1 MLRASNMPTV
11 RHQRP
16 ARPAA
21 RGFTLIEVMV
31 AVAVAAVLAVM
42 SFGAMRQALDNRERI
57 RTNGARISALQGA
70 VRTLVQDLSQLDP
83 RPVREPIG
91 DGYQPA
97 LLGTPGDN
105 AQVSLTRAGWS
116 NPAGVQRSTLQ
127 RVRYQLRDG
136 VLLREHWL
144 VLDAL
149 LQPEPVSRPLLDGV
163 RGFRVRYMNQ
173 ARQWQE
179 EWPAAG
185 PAMGNATSE
194 QLLRGRPIAVEVTLE
209 LEDWGTI
216 TRLVEIAG

>member
-1 MLRASNMPTV
+1 MKRS
-11 RHQRP
+11 
-16 ARPAA
+16 

-42 SFGAMRQALDNRERI
+42 AFGAMRQALDNRERI
-57 RTNGARISALQGA
+57 RTNGARVTALQA
-70 VRTLVQDLSQLDP
+70 TIRTLVQDFSQLEP
-83 RPVREPIG
+83 RPVREPVG

-105 AQVSLTRAGWS
+105 AQVMLTRAGWS
-116 NPAGVQRSTLQ
+116 NPAGVARSTLQ

-136 VLLREHWL
+136 ALYRDHWL

-149 LQPEPVSRPLLDGV
+149 LQPEPVARRMLDGV
-163 RGFRVRYMNQ
+163 RGFRLRYMNE
-173 ARQWQE
+173 ARQWQQ

-185 PAMGNATSE
+185 PNVGGASGERA
-194 QLLRGRPIAVEVTLE
+194 LRWRPIAVEVTLE

-216 TRLVEIAG
+216 TRLVEVAG